1 MGRRCCFWACGNWV
15 LFLPKSSGMLHQAPF
30 IRIGLPALLGI
41 ACYTLFPLDADWML
55 FISFFLFL
63 GACLFVLPFAF
74 FRDWPIRY
82 NLVFGVLVSVSLFSF
97 FYAYAHMR
105 RPPQPVLPLEPMP
118 VKAILNE
125 APQEREKSYRCQAR
139 LLYCYTDS
147 GIRQLNAD
155 VMLYFSKEID
165 CSPWAP
171 DDTISAYLRLNR
183 IAGPKN
189 PGEFD
194 MARFYAQKG
203 MYYSAYV
210 SPKHVFAH
218 QSFRA
223 WSFRN
228 RMHRVRN
235 YTASIADPYFSSET
249 ERGLAKALVL
259 GNKSELDA
267 ETIKEFSVSG
277 TSHVLAVSGLH
288 VGIMWL
294 VVERLLF
301 FLNRRRGTRILKFVI
316 SVSLLWAYALL
327 TGMSPSVLR
336 AAIMFTFFAT
346 AGMLNRRYHSM
357 NILFAS
363 GLFLLILDPQVLF
376 LPGFQLSYLAVA
388 GILLLYKPFRDAVY
402 SSKKWLVKIWELT
415 ALTLAAQ
422 VATTPVSLFWFGQF
436 PVWFAFANLPIVPL
450 SGITL
455 QSGIAAFALH
465 WIPGLGDAV
474 FWLFKWLVKL
484 LGLLASFFASLPY
497 SLVYLQVSVLE
508 VFYLYGFFFLLGF
521 YVLKRSP
528 ALFKAVLLA
537 LIGFV
542 ALQVYAEFQKEKTEN
557 LVVYA
562 LKNGVV
568 MRYHHQDRVY
578 EYRSA
583 EVDDKS
589 YGFSV
594 APSDRHF
601 GVRTKQVVPAFN
613 GFVQLGP
620 YKIVHLQQTNRKF
633 NPPAPLACDFV
644 IVGKLSYLNFDR
656 LQEQFRFRKLILSGG
671 SSLKARNFWKKE
683 CVKRRIPFVDIN
695 ETGAWMYNN

>member
-1 MGRRCCFWACGNWV
+1 
-15 LFLPKSSGMLHQAPF
+15 MLHQAPF

-41 ACYTLFPLDADWML
+41 WCYTLFPTKADVLL
-55 FISFFLFL
+55 FISFGLFL
-63 GACLFVLPFAF
+63 GACLFVLPFVF
-74 FRDWPIRY
+74 SRNWSIRY
-82 NLVFGVLVSVSLFSF
+82 NAVFGFLVSISLFSF
-97 FYAYAHMR
+97 FYGYADLRKPSHLI
-105 RPPQPVLPLEPMP
+105 LPLEPMP
-118 VKAILNE
+118 VKTLLNE
-125 APQEREKSYRCQAR
+125 APQEREKSYRCNVR

-147 GIRQLNAD
+147 GIRQLNTD
-155 VMLYFSKEID
+155 VMLYFSKEIN
-165 CSPWAP
+165 CSQWAP
-171 DDTISAYLRLNR
+171 DDTLSVYLKLNR

-194 MARFYAQKG
+194 MARFYAKKG
-203 MYYSAYV
+203 VYYSAYV
-210 SPKHVFAH
+210 SPKDFFAH
-218 QSFRA
+218 QAFQA

-228 RMHRVRN
+228 MMHRVRK

-267 ETIKEFSVSG
+267 ETIKEFSISG

-465 WIPGLGDAV
+465 WIPGLGDAI

-542 ALQVYAEFQKEKTEN
+542 ALQVYSEFQKEKTEN

-568 MRYHHQDRVY
+568 VRYHQQDRVY

-589 YGFSV
+589 YGFAV

-601 GVRTKQVVPAFN
+601 GVRKKMEAPVSN
-613 GFVQLGP
+613 GFLHLGP
-620 YKIVHLQQTNRKF
+620 YRMVHLQQTNRRF
-633 NPPAPLACDFV
+633 NPPEPLACDFV
-644 IVGKLSYLNFDR
+644 MVGKLPFLNFDH
-656 LQEQFRFRKLILSGG
+656 LQAQFRFRKLIMCGG
-671 SSLKARNFWKKE
+671 SSVKARNYWKKE